1 MKSSLKLSLLLFTL
15 LLNSQAW
22 GDDNQP
28 TAPFAQRWASLFSY
42 QASTAGSNS
51 TTLTTPFFRTSLSP
65 TSFTPPSLST
75 RVRDLTP
82 ETNRPHTEGFLAS
95 TTWLKGSF
103 VTETEIANNVG
114 GTSWLQTKLPGDT
127 RTETSGRMVRL
138 GLTGTTGPVRYGM
151 TYRTAGQTFLNAPD
165 QTGREVWGEWRTG
178 ATTFRSAVGQLWN
191 NVAGDPTR
199 SRLEQTYGRV
209 GVAWTRPAWPEFSIT
224 YARNSLASALDP
236 LGVAPQ
242 RIRNDTLE
250 GALAYNSLHW
260 TARLASSYARASDV
274 LRGGAESTVT
284 MQVFTALFRPLNTLT
299 IAPTLTY
306 RNELQPYS
314 GIQIDT
320 PSAAVTLQYTQS
332 QRLMITALGNYSSM
346 RSSDGLIDTENIGGR
361 GVLTWDVHDTEEWAT
376 LLALEAGYNHLT
388 NRTTPSADAQD
399 ISGLVRIV
407 LAAL

>member
-1 MKSSLKLSLLLFTL
+1 MRSLLILSLALLIVCL
-15 LLNSQAW
+15 APQAW
-22 GDDNQP
+22 GHEDEAEGP
-28 TAPFAQRWASLFSY
+28 LAQRWAVLFADHDTQPGPSAKAPTSPFF
-42 QASTAGSNS
+42 Q
-51 TTLTTPFFRTSLSP
+51 TTLTSTFALHRGVSSRLRDLSP
-65 TSFTPPSLST
+65 ETDRPRT
-75 RVRDLTP
+75 RALVAT
-82 ETNRPHTEGFLAS
+82 
-95 TTWLKGSF
+95 TTWLKGTF
-103 VTETEIANNVG
+103 VTETEVANSLG
-114 GTSWLQTKLPGDT
+114 GAGWLQNKIPGDT
-127 RTETSGRMVRL
+127 RDDASRRMIRL
-138 GLTGTTGPVRYGM
+138 GLTGTTGALRYGM
-151 TYRTAGQTFLNAPD
+151 TYRTAGQAFLNAPD

-209 GVAWTRPAWPEFSIT
+209 GVAWTRQAWPEFSLT

-260 TARLASSYARASDV
+260 NARLASSYARASDV
-274 LRGGAESTVT
+274 LRGGAESTVR

-320 PSAAVTLQYTQS
+320 PSAAVALQYKQS
-332 QRLMITALGNYSSM
+332 QRLMITALGNYSST

-361 GVLTWDVHDTEEWAT
+361 GVLTWDVHETEGWAT
-376 LLALEAGYNHLT
+376 LLAFEAGYNHLT
-388 NRTTPSADAQD
+388 NRATPSADTQD